1 MHYNILKIQLQEQE
15 QIKSIRSLHSYTFIL
30 LVLMCYCSKIY
41 LNVLEISMQ
50 PHILVQWCSNVV
62 LAVSRVRA
70 SARSITEFK
79 CPAMQLVP
87 EKKQTTGQRDL
98 MAGLMVH
105 KTKAP

>member
-50 PHILVQWCSNVV
+50 PHILVLKCRVGRV
-62 LAVSRVRA
+62 PCPRLRAVYNR
-70 SARSITEFK
+70 I
-79 CPAMQLVP
+79 
-87 EKKQTTGQRDL
+87 
-98 MAGLMVH
+98 
-105 KTKAP
+105 